1 MDYAKGYIEST
12 TTMIYT
18 SLQQKLAN
26 AGLVLSAGLVMFWT
40 LFFTVGLSPE
50 NPPPGY
56 EQFEHAFP
64 FPDIM
69 LAAALAISS
78 AGVRRGRSWARSGM
92 TAAGGA
98 LIFLGLLDFSFNI
111 QNGMYCIS
119 LVETVMNISIQLVC
133 LAMGTLFIRTF
144 SYRS

>member
-1 MDYAKGYIEST
+1 MSYSATQRK
-12 TTMIYT
+12 M
-18 SLQQKLAN
+18 AF
-26 AGLVLSAGLVMFWT
+26 AGLVLAAGLVAFWT

-69 LAAALAISS
+69 LAIALAVSS
-78 AGVRRGRSWARSGM
+78 LGVLRNAGWARSGM

-111 QNGMYCIS
+111 QNGMYLIS
-119 LVETVMNISIQLVC
+119 PVETAMNITIQSVC
-133 LAMGTLFIRTF
+133 LGMGALLVRIFKT
-144 SYRS
+144 

>member
-1 MDYAKGYIEST
+1 MSYSATQRKMAY
-12 TTMIYT
+12 
-18 SLQQKLAN
+18 
-26 AGLVLSAGLVMFWT
+26 AGLVLSAGLVAFWT

-69 LAAALAISS
+69 LAIALALSS
-78 AGVRRGRSWARSGM
+78 FGVLRNAGWARSVM

-111 QNGMYCIS
+111 QNGMYLIS
-119 LVETVMNISIQLVC
+119 LVETAMNICIQVVC
-133 LAMGTLFIRTF
+133 IGMGWLLFFHFRK
-144 SYRS
+144 